1 MAYKQNRRIV
11 RFGSASR
18 GITLPKGWLE
28 FYGLKER
35 DPIIVLGDS
44 VLIVARPE
52 DARQAEEIVRT
63 LEKTTRAQAFR
74 ETGR

>member
-1 MAYKQNRRIV
+1 MAYKQKRRIV
-11 RFGSASR
+11 RFGPVSR

-35 DPIIVLGDS
+35 DPVMILGDS

-52 DARQAEEIVRT
+52 DARQDEEVVRT
-63 LEKTTRAQAFR
+63 LEKTTRAQAFG
-74 ETGR
+74 ESGG